1 MYEFSHCL
9 PPIRQFTLVSLHIM
23 LVHCSPNPRR
33 FDIKVIIGFIRASIK
48 KDHPITTLILKTK
61 NLLIILFYFII
72 IH

>member
-1 MYEFSHCL
+1 
-9 PPIRQFTLVSLHIM
+9 M
-23 LVHCSPNPRR
+23 LVHCSPNPHR
-33 FDIKVIIGFIRASIK
+33 FDIKVIIGFARASIK